1 MPMNKEIAG
10 ESKWQIPVKQNIIGF
25 TLSFQNIPW
34 AKTNFIIANPDI
46 IIANE
51 NMLIANPLSGINR

>member
-10 ESKWQIPVKQNIIGF
+10 ESKWQILVKQNIIGF
-25 TLSFQNIPW
+25 TLFFQKYPW
-34 AKTNFIIANPDI
+34 AKNNIIIANPDM
-46 IIANE
+46 IIANK

>member
-1 MPMNKEIAG
+1 MPMNKAIAG
-10 ESKWQIPVKQNIIGF
+10 ESEGWNQVKQNIIGF
-25 TLSFQNIPW
+25 TLFFQNILW
-34 AKTNFIIANPDI
+34 AKTNIIIANPDI

>member
-10 ESKWQIPVKQNIIGF
+10 ESKWQIQVKLDIIGF
-25 TLSFQNIPW
+25 TLFFKNIPW
-34 AKTNFIIANPDI
+34 AKNNIIIANPDM
-46 IIANE
+46 IIANK